1 MVLLWIGI
9 GLGITLIGVL
19 IQKYVKTPKY
29 DYLKVDLHCIKCGD
43 RTNGFKCPQCEQEK
57 TSNIY

>member
-9 GLGITLIGVL
+9 GIGLVLIGVM
-19 IQKYVKTPKY
+19 IQKYLKTPKY
-29 DYLKVDLHCIKCGD
+29 DYVKVDLHCIKCGD

-57 TSNIY
+57 ASKNY